1 MLELRGVQAG
11 YGGIQA
17 LREVTLRIGAGEI
30 VALIGAN
37 GAGKS
42 TTLMT
47 ICGLVRAQA
56 GDLRFEGESLKG
68 VPPNAIVA
76 RGIVQVPEGRRIFP
90 QMSVIENLELGA
102 FLRRDRAGI
111 RRDLDHVMELFPIL
125 AQRRHQ
131 PGGTLSGG
139 EQQMLAI
146 SRALLARPKLL
157 LLDEPSLGLAP
168 LVIRQIFAIIRRIN
182 EEGTTVFLVEQN
194 ANQALKLAHRG
205 YVLEN
210 GRVVLNDTAERLLVN
225 EEVKRAYLGI

>member
-1 MLELRGVQAG
+1 MLELRAVRAG
-11 YGGIQA
+11 YGQIQA
-17 LREVTLRIGAGEI
+17 LREVSLRVGRGEI
-30 VALIGAN
+30 VTLIGAN

-47 ICGLVRAQA
+47 VCGVVALQGGEV
-56 GDLRFEGESLKG
+56 LFEGESLAG
-68 VPPNAIVA
+68 LAPNAIVA

-90 QMSVIENLELGA
+90 QMSVLENLELGA
-102 FLRRDRAGI
+102 FLRRDPAGI
-111 RRDLDHVMELFPIL
+111 RRDLEHVMELFPIL

-131 PGGTLSGG
+131 AGGTLSGG

-146 SRALLARPKLL
+146 ARALMARPKLL

-168 LVIRQIFAIIRRIN
+168 LVIRQIFTILRRIN
-182 EEGTTVFLVEQN
+182 AEGVTVFLVEQN

-210 GRVVLNDTAERLLVN
+210 GRVVLGGGAEKLLGN

>member
-17 LREVTLRIGAGEI
+17 LRDVTLSVGKGEI
-30 VALIGAN
+30 VTLIGGN

-47 ICGLVRAQA
+47 ICGLVAA
-56 GDLRFEGESLKG
+56 HGGEIFFEGQALLGMNPE
-68 VPPNAIVA
+68 AIV
-76 RGIVQVPEGRRIFP
+76 RLGIIQVPEGRHIFA
-90 QMSVIENLELGA
+90 QMSVLENLELGA
-102 FLRRDRAGI
+102 YPRRDHTGI

-125 AQRRHQ
+125 AERRHQ
-131 PGGTLSGG
+131 TGGTLSGG

-146 SRALLARPKLL
+146 SRALMARPRLL

-168 LVIRQIFAIIRRIN
+168 LIIRQIFAMIRRIN
-182 EEGTTVFLVEQN
+182 AEGTTVFLVEQN
-194 ANQALKLAHRG
+194 ANQALKLANRG

-210 GRVVLNDTAERLLVN
+210 GRVVLADTAEMLLNN

>member
-11 YGGIQA
+11 YGRIQA
-17 LREVTLRIGAGEI
+17 LRDVTLSVGAGEI
-30 VALIGAN
+30 VTLIGAN

-47 ICGLVRAQA
+47 VCGMVRAQA
-56 GDLRFEGESLKG
+56 GDILFEGESLAG
-68 VPPNAIVA
+68 LNPHAIVS
-76 RGIVQVPEGRRIFP
+76 RGIVQVPEGRRIFS
-90 QMSVIENLELGA
+90 QMSVLENLELGA
-102 FLRRDRAGI
+102 YLRRDFAGI
-111 RRDLDHVMELFPIL
+111 RRDLEHVMELFPIL

-182 EEGTTVFLVEQN
+182 EAGTTVFLVEQN
-194 ANQALKLAHRG
+194 ANQALKLAHRS

-210 GRVVLNDTAERLLVN
+210 GRVVLADTADKLRDDEK
-225 EEVKRAYLGI
+225 VKRAYLGI

>member
-11 YGGIQA
+11 YGCIQA
-17 LREVTLRIGAGEI
+17 LRNVSLSVGAGEI
-30 VALIGAN
+30 VTLIGAN
-37 GAGKS
+37 GTGKS

-47 ICGLVRAQA
+47 ICGLVAAQA
-56 GDLRFEGESLKG
+56 GEILFEGESLRG
-68 VPPNAIVA
+68 LSTNAIVS

-90 QMSVIENLELGA
+90 QMSVLENLELGA
-102 FLRRDRAGI
+102 YLRRDRARI

-131 PGGTLSGG
+131 AGGTLSGG

-182 EEGTTVFLVEQN
+182 QEGVTVFLVEQN

-210 GRVVLNDTAERLLVN
+210 GRIVLEDAAGRLLDN